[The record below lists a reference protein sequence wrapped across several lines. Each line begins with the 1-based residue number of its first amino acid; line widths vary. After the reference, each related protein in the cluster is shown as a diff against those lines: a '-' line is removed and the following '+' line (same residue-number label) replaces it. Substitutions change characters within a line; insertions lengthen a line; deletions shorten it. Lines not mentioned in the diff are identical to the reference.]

1 MMYLLTGFAIFTIA
15 VVGWALYTSEED
27 PYEDE
32 EW

>member
-1 MMYLLTGFAIFTIA
+1 MTYLLMGFVVIVVS